1 MRTIRAIVRSRSVR
15 SAGSASTQARAS
27 VTLIVATSW
36 MLRPSI
42 VTASTSGRSR
52 RPAQAGQG
60 RATMYFSISV
70 LMYSDSVSRK
80 RRSRLVTSPSKVAQ
94 YVFSPR
100 SWR

>member
-1 MRTIRAIVRSRSVR
+1 M
-15 SAGSASTQARAS
+15 
-27 VTLIVATSW
+27 TLIVEMSW

-42 VTASTSGRSR
+42 VTASTSGRRR
-52 RPAQAGQG
+52 RPLQAGQG
-60 RATMYFSISV
+60 RSTMYFSSSV

-80 RRSRLVTSPSKVAQ
+80 RRSRFVTTPSNVAQ